1 MIGHQPYCDH
11 RHTQGQACNTA
22 RRIGAA
28 AEWPPHN
35 ELAAPSPTPLLEQPE
50 TVPTSLRR
58 EAITAS
64 EMQPA
69 SSYVAH
75 EWHETAAAIEAPRDA
90 GPAPEPRVASRRVAR
105 PSRRRAVG
113 IVVSLLMLAGLAAC
127 FLHDANILGE
137 E

>member
-28 AEWPPHN
+28 AEWPPHD

-50 TVPTSLRR
+50 AVPASLRR
-58 EAITAS
+58 EAIAAS
-64 EMQPA
+64 EMPA
-69 SSYVAH
+69 GSSYVAH

-90 GPAPEPRVASRRVAR
+90 GPAPERHDALPRGARRSRK
-105 PSRRRAVG
+105 RAVG
-113 IVVSLLMLAGLAAC
+113 IVVSLLMAAALAAC
-127 FLHDANILGE
+127 FLHDANILGDD
-137 E
+137 